1 MEREQDG
8 SLRIG
13 GKIPDARPR
22 RFSFL
27 SCCKPEKENEQEEE
41 EEVEAFETPFMP
53 GGTAEIQAGSSTLPY
68 LLSHIRRAR
77 TRAIARAALQACI
90 LSFNMDTDRQLST
103 TLFST
108 FILFPQQ
115 GTRSEA
121 APYLVPQAQSEPVVL
136 EGIGPATADKRPS
149 EFQELRVSLIAIT
162 LVLVLAFSFKNRPHS
177 PFYYN
182 THIAI
187 RNPSKYCGR
196 LISSFYGN
204 VVYSQRSAVYG
215 G

>member
-108 FILFPQQ
+108 FIL
-115 GTRSEA
+115 
-121 APYLVPQAQSEPVVL
+121 YLYSRNKAHVL
-136 EGIGPATADKRPS
+136 KLHLTSYRKRRAS
-149 EFQELRVSLIAIT
+149 LLCSRV
-162 LVLVLAFSFKNRPHS
+162 
-177 PFYYN
+177 
-182 THIAI
+182 
-187 RNPSKYCGR
+187 
-196 LISSFYGN
+196 
-204 VVYSQRSAVYG
+204 
-215 G
+215 